1 MWASPPASISIIEI
15 ATILS
20 RKPLDTRNT
29 RPVAVVNETFVKEF
43 LDGKDPLGVRFNRGD
58 RALFSIVGVVND
70 VHRSALD
77 ADPPPMIYLSMFQ
90 VESGASA
97 RTAFIMRLARPAEKA
112 TPRIFSA
119 VQQEIWAVDADLPT
133 YNTTTLAALV
143 SESVAQRRFTILLI
157 SGFALVAL
165 TLASIGIFGV
175 ISYLVSERTR
185 ELVLR
190 MALGADRASI
200 YWMILRRCTVMAIF
214 GCIAGLAAFSAGS
227 RLLRSTLYRV
237 SAFDPFTVFLAPLL
251 LIAIALLACYW
262 PARRATRVDPL
273 VALRYE

>member
-143 SESVAQRRFTILLI
+143 SESVAQSTIYDPTYKWLRTSCTDL
-157 SGFALVAL
+157 GFDW
-165 TLASIGIFGV
+165 
-175 ISYLVSERTR
+175 YLRCYIVPSFRAHTRT
-185 ELVLR
+185 
-190 MALGADRASI
+190 GAED
-200 YWMILRRCTVMAIF
+200 
-214 GCIAGLAAFSAGS
+214 GS
-227 RLLRSTLYRV
+227 R
-237 SAFDPFTVFLAPLL
+237 
-251 LIAIALLACYW
+251 C
-262 PARRATRVDPL
+262 
-273 VALRYE
+273 